1 VQVRYLGPVQHDLA
15 RDGGDRLSDD
25 ELTSMVFLLVA
36 AGHETTVNLI
46 GNDMNALLTRSRGRH
61 RDRLRGDL
69 VIAASR

>member
-1 VQVRYLGPVQHDLA
+1 
-15 RDGGDRLSDD
+15 
-25 ELTSMVFLLVA
+25 MVFLLVA